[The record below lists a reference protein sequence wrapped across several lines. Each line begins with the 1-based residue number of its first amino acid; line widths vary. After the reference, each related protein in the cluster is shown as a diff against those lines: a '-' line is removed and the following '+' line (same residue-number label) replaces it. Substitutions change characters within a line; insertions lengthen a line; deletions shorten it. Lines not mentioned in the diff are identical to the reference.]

1 MRALRVLFAGVVAA
15 LSIVVVGA
23 APSFACSCAGG
34 GAADFVGRAG
44 VVVSGTVTDV
54 LAPSE
59 RRVMSSMDPATYVV
73 DVDQVF
79 KGESGSTLEVLSPN
93 SGASCGLEDVEP
105 GGRYVVFASHQSM
118 EGHDPE
124 HLWANLC
131 GGTGPATPKLLA
143 AVEDVTGPPATGA
156 VTTAYGSELTISFDA
171 ATDQQP
177 SDDDWLAGW
186 ALPIGLVAGGSLVL
200 LTGAL
205 WVRHALR

>member
-1 MRALRVLFAGVVAA
+1 
-15 LSIVVVGA
+15 
-23 APSFACSCAGG
+23 
-34 GAADFVGRAG
+34 
-44 VVVSGTVTDV
+44 
-54 LAPSE
+54 
-59 RRVMSSMDPATYVV
+59 
-73 DVDQVF
+73 
-79 KGESGSTLEVLSPN
+79 
-93 SGASCGLEDVEP
+93 
-105 GGRYVVFASHQSM
+105 M